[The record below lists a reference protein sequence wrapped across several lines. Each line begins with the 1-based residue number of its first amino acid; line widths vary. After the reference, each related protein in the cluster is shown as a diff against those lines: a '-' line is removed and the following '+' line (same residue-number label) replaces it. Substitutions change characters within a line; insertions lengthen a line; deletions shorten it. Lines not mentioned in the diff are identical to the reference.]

1 MTPLSS
7 TLPPVLDFEKTPWQR
22 GSARKLAEGG
32 GGLSRKVGR
41 WSLMARYPR
50 YSGVC
55 TEGLCREKAR
65 AGGPK
70 AQDIGG

>member
-7 TLPPVLDFEKTPWQR
+7 TLPPVLDFEKR
-22 GSARKLAEGG
+22 LGSEAARVSLPGAE

-41 WSLMARYPR
+41 WSLIARYPR
-50 YSGVC
+50 YSSVC
-55 TEGLCREKAR
+55 IEGLCREKDR